1 MEIYESHKMEN
12 PRLPFI
18 FHSYTY
24 QKGESLG
31 FGNWHEN
38 VELLC
43 VTEGLARVSING
55 RSYSLQKDEIAV
67 INAHELHDI
76 LAIEDMHFYCL
87 IVDRSFCL
95 SNHFD
100 PSRLQFE
107 TLVRDGEIVSL
118 IRLLAEEYGKE
129 TLPFRVQLLRAT
141 TLRIMGLLCGGY
153 SKEEKE
159 ALADT
164 ALFSAIKKTL
174 GYIHAESQRK
184 LTLDRLSEVAGLSK
198 YYLAREFHRMTGYTV
213 VSYINRVRCENA
225 KRMMA
230 EGKDSILAISRA
242 CGFPNASYFTRTF
255 SSIVGMRPAE
265 YRSEILREN
274 KRNAALE

>member
-43 VTEGLARVSING
+43 VTEGCAKVRING
-55 RSYSLQKDEIAV
+55 QSHALQKDEIAV

-76 LAIEDMHFYCL
+76 LADEDMHFYCL

-100 PSRLQFE
+100 PSRLHFE
-107 TLVRDGEIVSL
+107 TLVRDREIVSL
-118 IRLLAEEYGKE
+118 IHTLAEEYGNDS
-129 TLPFRVQLLRAT
+129 LPYRVQFLRST
-141 TLRIMGLLCGGY
+141 VLRIMALLCERY
-153 SKEEKE
+153 SREETE
-159 ALADT
+159 SLADT

-174 GYIHAESQRK
+174 GYIHAESHRK

-198 YYLAREFHRMTGYTV
+198 YYLAREFHRITGCTV
-213 VSYINRVRCENA
+213 VSYINHVRCENA
-225 KRMMA
+225 KRMMM
-230 EGKDSILAISRA
+230 ESKLSILAISRA
-242 CGFPNASYFTRTF
+242 CGFTNASYFTRIF
-255 SSIVGMRPAE
+255 SSVVGMRPVE
-265 YRSEILREN
+265 YRSALVNMEN
-274 KRNAALE
+274 DC